1 MDQVMQSVYFAV
13 WLCSEMLTSVSGF
26 NKSIFENMYY
36 FVVLYYSNSL

>member
-13 WLCSEMLTSVSGF
+13 WLCSEMLTSGF